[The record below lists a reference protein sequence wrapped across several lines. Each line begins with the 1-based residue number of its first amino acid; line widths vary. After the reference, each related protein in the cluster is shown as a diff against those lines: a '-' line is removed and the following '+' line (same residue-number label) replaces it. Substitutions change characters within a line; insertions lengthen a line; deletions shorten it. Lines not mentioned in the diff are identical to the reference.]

1 METYTLDRPRGPV
14 EIRIPTTARDWE
26 LYSGRGAANAARGLT
41 AALKRSM
48 KAFPKFLAEGYPV
61 AEALGKACRCEGGFD
76 QAQDR
81 FADHGAADT
90 EPRNHG
96 HQALIDYAKA
106 HLFGSTDGYMPEL
119 GDWL

>member
-1 METYTLDRPRGPV
+1 M

-26 LYSGRGAANAARGLT
+26 LYIGRGAANAARALT

-48 KAFPKFLAEGYPV
+48 EAFPKFLAEGHTV
-61 AEALGKACRCEGGFD
+61 AEALGKAARIPRGFD
-76 QAQDR
+76 AAQDKY
-81 FADHGAADT
+81 AEHGAADT

-106 HLFGSTDGYMPEL
+106 HLFGDTSGYHPEF

>member
-1 METYTLDRPRGPV
+1 MEKYKLDRPSGAV
-14 EIRIPTTARDWE
+14 EIRIPTTAQEWE
-26 LYSGRGAANAARGLT
+26 LYSGRGSANAARALT

-48 KAFPKFLAEGYPV
+48 RAFPKFLAEGHPV
-61 AEALGKACRCEGGFD
+61 AEALGKACRCKGGFD
-76 QAQDR
+76 EAQDKY
-81 FADHGAADT
+81 ASLGAADT

-106 HLFGSTDGYMPEL
+106 HLFGRTDSYMPEL